1 LYGKSIEILREAKRR
16 GWEIYVKVR
25 EGIWQGVRAE
35 ERKEAMR
42 EWEEG
47 REIYRQR
54 YKIEQVIGLLK
65 RSYGEG
71 CRERSEEMAKK
82 AIMMRAVL
90 WNMAV
95 LMVSGFLLFRWLVL
109 EGGLLIASFH
119 A

>member
-1 LYGKSIEILREAKRR
+1 
-16 GWEIYVKVR
+16 
-25 EGIWQGVRAE
+25 VRAE

-71 CRERSEEMAKK
+71 CRERSGEMAKK

-95 LMVSGFLLFRWLVL
+95 LMVSGFLLFRCLVL

>member
-1 LYGKSIEILREAKRR
+1 
-16 GWEIYVKVR
+16 
-25 EGIWQGVRAE
+25 
-35 ERKEAMR
+35 
-42 EWEEG
+42 
-47 REIYRQR
+47 
-54 YKIEQVIGLLK
+54 
-65 RSYGEG
+65 
-71 CRERSEEMAKK
+71 MAKK

>member
-1 LYGKSIEILREAKRR
+1 MG
-16 GWEIYVKVR
+16 GR
-25 EGIWQGVRAE
+25 EGDIQAE
-35 ERKEAMR
+35 IQDR
-42 EWEEG
+42 E
-47 REIYRQR
+47 R

-71 CRERSEEMAKK
+71 CRERREEMAKK

-109 EGGLLIASFH
+109 EGAY
-119 A
+119 

>member
-1 LYGKSIEILREAKRR
+1 
-16 GWEIYVKVR
+16 
-25 EGIWQGVRAE
+25 
-35 ERKEAMR
+35 
-42 EWEEG
+42 
-47 REIYRQR
+47 
-54 YKIEQVIGLLK
+54 VIGLLK

-71 CRERSEEMAKK
+71 SMERSEEMAKK

-95 LMVSGFLLFRWLVL
+95 LMVSGFLLFRWLGL

>member
-1 LYGKSIEILREAKRR
+1 
-16 GWEIYVKVR
+16 
-25 EGIWQGVRAE
+25 
-35 ERKEAMR
+35 MR
-42 EWEEG
+42 EREEG

-65 RSYGEG
+65 RSYVEG
-71 CRERSEEMAKK
+71 CRERNEEMAKK

>member
-1 LYGKSIEILREAKRR
+1 MR
-16 GWEIYVKVR
+16 G
-25 EGIWQGVRAE
+25 
-35 ERKEAMR
+35 
-42 EWEEG
+42 WEEG

-90 WNMAV
+90 WNM
-95 LMVSGFLLFRWLVL
+95 
-109 EGGLLIASFH
+109 
-119 A
+119 